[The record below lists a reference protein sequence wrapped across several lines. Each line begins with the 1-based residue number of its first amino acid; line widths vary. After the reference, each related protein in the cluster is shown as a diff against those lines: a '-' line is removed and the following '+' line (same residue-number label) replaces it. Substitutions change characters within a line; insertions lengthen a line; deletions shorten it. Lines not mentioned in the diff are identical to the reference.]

1 MSKFNFKEFDIAG
14 KKQLW
19 YIIPLVIILIAVI
32 VFLSVGLSAGN
43 VADGINIGIDFQ
55 GGTQLTIALGDG
67 AEGDAYN
74 ENVKILT
81 DIIENNREIAPKVS
95 KVQRV
100 TEGGISSIRIKYKNV
115 IEDGDEMNKLNE
127 TIRNDIY
134 KYYGKKPSEDLSFVT
149 IGSTSKTATSTLFKK
164 ALLAAGISIV
174 AILLYIIFRFEWL
187 SGISAV
193 LALLHD
199 VVIMFAFTIIFQIQI
214 NSAYVAAVITIIAY
228 SINNTIVVFDR
239 VRERKKL
246 IEKGAVDYASVA
258 NDAIIMTLSRTMFTS
273 ATTMIMVIF
282 LTILG
287 VPTMREFTLPIL
299 FGLIAGTYSSMFLAA
314 PTWALMNQSLAKKR
328 AKQKTS
334 FKKK

>member
-14 KKQLW
+14 KWHIW
-19 YIIPLVIILIAVI
+19 YIIPLVIILVSLI

-43 VADGINIGIDFQ
+43 IADGINIGIDFQ
-55 GGTQLTIALGDG
+55 GGTQLTIALGDE
-67 AEGDAYN
+67 AEGEAYDT
-74 ENVKILT
+74 NVKILT
-81 DIIENNREIAPKVS
+81 DIIETDRTIAPKVS

-115 IEDGDEMNKLNE
+115 LENGDEMNKLNE
-127 TIRNDIY
+127 EIREDIFKHY
-134 KYYGKKPSEDLSFVT
+134 NKNISDDSDFVT
-149 IGSTSKTATSTLFKK
+149 IGSTSKTATSTLFRK
-164 ALLAAGISIV
+164 ALLAASISII
-174 AILLYIIFRFEWL
+174 AILIYIIIRFEWL
-187 SGISAV
+187 SGVSAV

-199 VVIMFAFTIIFQIQI
+199 VVIMTALTVIFQIQI

-246 IEKGAVDYASVA
+246 IDKNTADYKDLA
-258 NDAIIMTLSRTMFTS
+258 NDAIFMTLNRTILTS

-282 LTILG
+282 LTIFG

-299 FGLIAGTYSSMFLAA
+299 FGLIAGTFSSMFLVA
-314 PTWALMNQSLAKKR
+314 PTWAVMNIIKNKKQV
-328 AKQKTS
+328 KQKTVYN
-334 FKKK
+334 KK